1 MKLRPL
7 QISAALL
14 ILTALLP
21 SAAYARGDAKYNI
34 DSFLQQLPAYMAKF
48 KTANGAGEFS
58 YLPGGRKPDLYGTT
72 DMVYLLYSLDMLDT
86 LSDKDKQNWAAL
98 IQSFQNEK
106 TGWFGGNVTM
116 HGKEHA
122 LAYAVGALKLLGA
135 KPAHPFSFRNKYETA
150 ENIERMFETTPWD
163 AIWSGSHIASGIA
176 SAFINT
182 GIADVNWLS
191 SYFSWLN
198 READPATGFW
208 MRKNNGS
215 RKNTATNNELGGA
228 FHFYFIYT
236 FTGQPLPFPEK
247 IIDSTL
253 PLQQPNGLY
262 DGNIPYCIDLD
273 GVFALIH
280 AYKQTHAY
288 RRKDVEASLE
298 KTLAAITERI
308 NNPAFLNNSYR
319 DSHKLVG
326 AIVAL
331 AEIQS
336 FAPDLLSTPK
346 PLKPVLAVSP
356 FI

>member
-236 FTGQPLPFPEK
+236 FTGQPPPPLPRKNHRLHPPPTATQRPLRREHSLLHRPRRRLRP
-247 IIDSTL
+247 DPRLQTNPRL
-253 PLQQPNGLY
+253 PPQRRRGFARKNTRGNNRKNQQP
-262 DGNIPYCIDLD
+262 
-273 GVFALIH
+273 GVP
-280 AYKQTHAY
+280 
-288 RRKDVEASLE
+288 E
-298 KTLAAITERI
+298 
-308 NNPAFLNNSYR
+308 
-319 DSHKLVG
+319 
-326 AIVAL
+326 
-331 AEIQS
+331 
-336 FAPDLLSTPK
+336 
-346 PLKPVLAVSP
+346 
-356 FI
+356 